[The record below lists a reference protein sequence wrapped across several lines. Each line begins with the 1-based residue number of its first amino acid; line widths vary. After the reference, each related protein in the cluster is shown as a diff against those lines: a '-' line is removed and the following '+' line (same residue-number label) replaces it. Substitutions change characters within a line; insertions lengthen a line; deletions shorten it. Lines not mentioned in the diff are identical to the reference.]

1 MEQLAMPSVTF
12 VYYGANKTMTASLMP
27 SRIFTVVYGISP
39 NSTEEEIIFK
49 GSISQEMI
57 SKIMPTATAKGF
69 TSVRIVHPE
78 VQS

>member
-1 MEQLAMPSVTF
+1 MPSATF
-12 VYYGANKTMTASLMP
+12 VYHGASKTMTASLTP

-39 NSTEEEIIFK
+39 NSTEEEVIFK

-57 SKIMPTATAKGF
+57 AKILPTATAKGF
-69 TSVRIVHPE
+69 TSIRIVHPE

>member
-1 MEQLAMPSVTF
+1 MPSATF
-12 VYYGANKTMTASLMP
+12 VYHGANKTMTASLMP

-49 GSISQEMI
+49 GSVSQEMI

-69 TSVRIVHPE
+69 TSVRVTHPE